1 MPRDSGLTSAIRHV
15 QGSWTCARN
24 VTIWKRSDR
33 CVMTAGGGA
42 DGREGGDSAAEGS
55 PSVEAIWREIWK
67 ASVGRGPTAEGR
79 RRRVRTT
86 SRKRGLE
93 NLDRASGR
101 HAAADPAGL
110 GYGLRLAPRKG
121 STARN
126 RSLSGSGPW
135 APRAWTEAPRPSL
148 RALRA
153 LSRGKGGLGGS
164 PLRPRFSAGRGAP
177 TAATLSATLSAGDR
191 AGG

>member
-1 MPRDSGLTSAIRHV
+1 
-15 QGSWTCARN
+15 
-24 VTIWKRSDR
+24 
-33 CVMTAGGGA
+33 MTAGGGA

-135 APRAWTEAPRPSL
+135 APRPWTRSAATLTPRSSCSL
-148 RALRA
+148 A
-153 LSRGKGGLGGS
+153 GKGGLGES
-164 PLRPRFSAGRGAP
+164 PLRPRFSAGLGVRRQLLRG
-177 TAATLSATLSAGDR
+177 LEIVQAGD
-191 AGG
+191 